1 MSVLSAFR
9 NIPFREKTAWV
20 MAAILIGGAAFYLN
34 MLAGASRALGQT
46 APPIVGFVIAYVVV
60 IVIASVVLMSAL
72 ALTSPGEA
80 NAPADERETIIAAKA
95 GHRAGYV
102 IVVPA
107 LGALWHY
114 AVNLDGNMLFHLVFL
129 SLMLGQIAEYIFQIV
144 LYRRGA

>member
-1 MSVLSAFR
+1 MSVIAAFR

-34 MLAGASRALGQT
+34 MLASASRALGQT

-60 IVIASVVLMSAL
+60 IVITSVVMMSAL
-72 ALTSPGEA
+72 AITSPGEA
-80 NAPADERETIIAAKA
+80 NAPADERETIIAGKA
-95 GHRAGYV
+95 GNWAGYV
-102 IVVPA
+102 IVALA

-114 AVNLDGNMLFHLVFL
+114 AVILDGNMLFHLVFL